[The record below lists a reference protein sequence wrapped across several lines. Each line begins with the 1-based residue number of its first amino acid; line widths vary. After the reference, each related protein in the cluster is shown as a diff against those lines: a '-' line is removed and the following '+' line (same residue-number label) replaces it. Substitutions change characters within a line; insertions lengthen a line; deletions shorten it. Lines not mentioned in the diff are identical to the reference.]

1 MAALLKRELGVDA
14 ELVHG
19 SYGQFKIAVDGR
31 EVLDGGAAVILGVVP
46 SNSRIL
52 AVVGR
57 ALESPEDP
65 A

>member
-1 MAALLKRELGVDA
+1 MAALLKRELKIEP

-19 SYGQFKIAVDGR
+19 PYGQFKIEVDGR
-31 EVLDGGAAVILGVVP
+31 EVVDGGAAAALGIVP
-46 SNSRIL
+46 SNTKIV

-57 ALESPEDP
+57 ALESS